1 MTAFATTNKAPGVY
15 IQEIQLPGPIA
26 GVGTSTAAFVGPAR
40 RGPMRKPERLANWTR
55 YVELFGVDSIPFFAD
70 APVYTPIAVQG
81 FFDNGGSDCWF
92 VRVGTAVQASLPLD
106 DANGNPTLVV
116 TAQQEGVAGNNI
128 TAQVQNPASPPLAT
142 TTLLRASVP
151 ITMAQNTTVQLGS
164 PADARKFV
172 PRDVVFLEDA
182 NNSETATVASVS
194 GDTLTLTAALQNTY
208 DTNPPSTLRL
218 ADLQAGAT
226 TIRLGDANGVPNV
239 AGIEPGSYL
248 AISTSGGTPEHTVVQ
263 RVDSTSGR
271 VWITPALQ
279 NGYALDPGATQVDV
293 VSEEFTLVIGGS
305 ETFAQLSMDPRHTHY
320 FATAVESE
328 LVTVAPADPPNAS
341 RPPDNM
347 PVDTT
352 ATTPTPTLQG
362 GVDDDPGN
370 VTPGEFIRG
379 IDALKPIDEVNILCV
394 PDSVDQGVQGHMIT
408 HCDQLQ
414 DRFAVLDP
422 RPRANSETIGVQRDG
437 LGSDRGFA
445 ALYYP
450 QIIVADPVVA
460 GGRVTVPPSGH
471 LAGIYARVDGERGV
485 FKAPANEIMRG
496 VLDLERVVTEEEQGP
511 LNEDGINVIRSFP
524 GRGAVVWGA
533 RTISQSTQWRYV
545 NIRRF
550 LLFVEESLKEG
561 TLFTVFEPN
570 TPTLWG
576 QVKRQVTEF
585 LTRQF
590 TAGALVGTTP
600 DEAFIVQV
608 DEELNTPAVM
618 ALGQLIIKVTL
629 FPATPAEFVVFKIIQ
644 QPGGPLVEE

>member
-1 MTAFATTNKAPGVY
+1 MTAFATINKAPGVY

-26 GVGTSTAAFVGPAR
+26 GVGTSTAAFVGPAL
-40 RGPMRKPERLANWTR
+40 RGPMRRPERIANWTR
-55 YVELFGVDSIPFFAD
+55 YVELFGVDGVPFFAD
-70 APVYTPIAVQG
+70 APLYTPIAVQG
-81 FFDNGGSDCWF
+81 FFDNGGSDMWF
-92 VRVGTAVQASLPLD
+92 VRVGTAAQSSLPLD
-106 DANGNPTLVV
+106 DANGNPTVVV
-116 TAQQEGVAGNNI
+116 TAKKEGKSGDTIKVE
-128 TAQVQNPASPPLAT
+128 VQNPSNPPLAAT
-142 TTLLRASVP
+142 TALRVSVP
-151 ITMAQNTTVQLGS
+151 ITLAQDTKVQLGS

-172 PRDVVFLEDA
+172 NGDVVRLEDA
-182 NNSETATVASVS
+182 NNNETATVESVS
-194 GDTLTLTAALQNTY
+194 GDTVTLAAALTNTY
-208 DTNPPSTLRL
+208 DTNPPSTMRL
-218 ADLQAGAT
+218 ADLPVGAT
-226 TIRLGDANGVPNV
+226 TLRLGDATGVPKTTGV
-239 AGIEPGSYL
+239 DAGTYL
-248 AISTSGGTPEHTVVQ
+248 TISNGGGTTENTVVQ
-263 RVDSTSGR
+263 KVDHQSGR
-271 VWITPALQ
+271 VWIRPPLQ
-279 NGYALDPGATQVDV
+279 NGYALDPAAAAVDV
-293 VSEEFTLVIGGS
+293 VSLEFTLIINGGAEKFS
-305 ETFAQLSMDPRHTHY
+305 QLSMDPRHSRY
-320 FATAVESE
+320 FATAVDSD
-328 LVTVAPADPPNAS
+328 LVTVSPADPPNAAS
-341 RPPDNM
+341 PPDNM
-347 PVDTT
+347 PDDTT
-352 ATTPTPTLQG
+352 GSPAPLAG
-362 GVDDDPGN
+362 GADDDPVN
-370 VTPGEFIRG
+370 VSPAEFMRG
-379 IDALKPIDEVNILCV
+379 IDALKPIDEVNVLCV
-394 PDSVDQGVQGHMIT
+394 PDSFEQGVQSHMIT
-408 HCDQLQ
+408 HCEGLQ

-422 RPRANSETIGVQRDG
+422 KPRADADGIGVQRNA

-450 QIIVADPVVA
+450 RIVVSDPVIA

-570 TPTLWG
+570 TPALWG

-608 DEELNTPAVM
+608 DEELNTPGVM

-644 QPGGPLVEE
+644 QPGGPLIEE